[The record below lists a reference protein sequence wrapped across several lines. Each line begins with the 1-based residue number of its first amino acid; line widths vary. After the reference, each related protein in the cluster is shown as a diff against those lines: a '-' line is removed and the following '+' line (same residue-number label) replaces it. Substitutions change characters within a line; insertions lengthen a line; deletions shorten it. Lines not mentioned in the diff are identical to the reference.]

1 MRPWGTWEGTNKG
14 VVHAKR
20 IARRHYALYRAETH
34 LSRHGAVGV
43 MGFGAMEIVG
53 KYPAHGRASTHNY
66 RTEFEI
72 PEKSDGGRSDW
83 SAKLGICA

>member
-53 KYPAHGRASTHNY
+53 KYPAHGRASTHTTALDLRDKYLPRWN
-66 RTEFEI
+66 E
-72 PEKSDGGRSDW
+72 
-83 SAKLGICA
+83 LLNICGQPI